1 MTDHNSSNN
10 SFNNSSNKHSEY
22 TDQQLSDL
30 YQQAPAARS
39 PQGLDDT
46 ILARASVQA
55 ERLRQQPRGERRPA
69 LLSRKWVTLAA
80 TGCVIT
86 LTISLVIQ
94 MPGQGPWLDESTPET
109 VFGPVDSDMRLE
121 RKQKVLG
128 QAEAPMQV
136 TESRE
141 RLEEVVVTSPSE
153 DEAFLDAEQP
163 EYDAAE
169 PAMPEPALAEKQ
181 VQQAL
186 KKEVQSKP
194 LSLKSSV
201 VSSPRKRALADRPTV
216 SEAAPNM
223 TMSDMVGDMAEE
235 GTAEAEGQDVG
246 AEWTLEQWLEKLTIL
261 LRDKENDQALDLYER
276 FLKLYP
282 DYSNSAS
289 LPDKERK
296 LFEQL
301 DVLKKGKEE
310 KGLN

>member
-10 SFNNSSNKHSEY
+10 SINNSTNKPSDC

-30 YQQAPAARS
+30 YQQAPEAHS

-86 LTISLVIQ
+86 LTISLVVQ

-109 VFGPVDSDMRLE
+109 VFSPVDSDMRLE

-169 PAMPEPALAEKQ
+169 PAMPEPVLAEKQ
-181 VQQAL
+181 LQQAL

-194 LSLKSSV
+194 LPLKSSV

-216 SEAAPNM
+216 SEAAPSM
-223 TMSDMVGDMAEE
+223 TMSDMAEDMAVE
-235 GTAEAEGQDVG
+235 GTAETEGLDVG
-246 AEWTLEQWLEKLTIL
+246 AEWTLEQWLEELTTL
-261 LRDKENDQALDLYER
+261 LRDKENDQVLDLYER
-276 FLKLYP
+276 FLKQYP

-289 LPDKERK
+289 LTDDERK
-296 LFEQL
+296 LFERL
-301 DVLKKGKEE
+301 DTLKNEKE
-310 KGLN
+310 KQN

>member
-94 MPGQGPWLDESTPET
+94 MPGQGPWLDDSVPET
-109 VFGPVDSDMRLE
+109 VFSPFDSDMRLE

-153 DEAFLDAEQP
+153 DEAFLDAEQT

-169 PAMPEPALAEKQ
+169 PAMPEPALAEKR

-216 SEAAPNM
+216 SETAPNM
-223 TMSDMVGDMAEE
+223 SMSDMVGDMAVES
-235 GTAEAEGQDVG
+235 TAEAEGQDVG
-246 AEWTLEQWLEKLTIL
+246 AEWTLEQWLEELTTL

-276 FLKLYP
+276 FLKQYP

-289 LPDKERK
+289 LTDDERK

-301 DVLKKGKEE
+301 DALKKDKGE
-310 KGLN
+310 KI

>member
-10 SFNNSSNKHSEY
+10 SINNSTNKPSDC

-30 YQQAPAARS
+30 YQQAPEAHS

-86 LTISLVIQ
+86 LTISLVVQ

-109 VFGPVDSDMRLE
+109 VFSPVDSNMRLE

-141 RLEEVVVTSPSE
+141 RLEEVVVTSSSE
-153 DEAFLDAEQP
+153 DEAFLDAEQS

-169 PAMPEPALAEKQ
+169 PAMPEPVLVEKP

-194 LSLKSSV
+194 LSLRSSV

-216 SEAAPNM
+216 SEAAPSM
-223 TMSDMVGDMAEE
+223 TMSDMAADMAVES
-235 GTAEAEGQDVG
+235 TAEAEGQNVE
-246 AEWTLEQWLEKLTIL
+246 AEWTLEQWLEELTTL

-276 FLKLYP
+276 FLKQYP

-289 LPDKERK
+289 LTDDERK
-296 LFEQL
+296 LFERL
-301 DVLKKGKEE
+301 DTLKNEKE
-310 KGLN
+310 KQN

>member
-1 MTDHNSSNN
+1 MTDHKSSNN
-10 SFNNSSNKHSEY
+10 SFNNSANKSSDY

-94 MPGQGPWLDESTPET
+94 MPGQGPWLDESTPKA
-109 VFGPVDSDMRLE
+109 VFSPVDSDMRLE

-136 TESRE
+136 AESRE

-169 PAMPEPALAEKQ
+169 PAIPEPVLAEKQ
-181 VQQAL
+181 VQQVL

-216 SEAAPNM
+216 SETAPSM
-223 TMSDMVGDMAEE
+223 TMSDMAEDMAVE

-246 AEWTLEQWLEKLTIL
+246 AEWTLEQWLEELTNL
-261 LRDKENDQALDLYER
+261 LRDKENDQVLDLYER
-276 FLKLYP
+276 FLKQYP
-282 DYSNSAS
+282 NYSNSAS
-289 LPDKERK
+289 LTDDERK
-296 LFEQL
+296 LFERL
-301 DVLKKGKEE
+301 DTLKNEKE
-310 KGLN
+310 KQN